1 MTRAGFAALTEKQ
14 QRAAGQQPCNDTYG
28 FDLDA
33 VLEQQHLELLQ
44 RGESI
49 YAVPEQLL
57 THFADFPCI
66 AIGMLI
72 GEWHAGSLR
81 AVARTHRPLQQRSS
95 RSNVSRYHRNK

>member
-1 MTRAGFAALTEKQ
+1 MNGVATGALTLIGLAFKLN
-14 QRAAGQQPCNDTYG
+14 QRSSTAPLIASLLNTYG

-44 RGESI
+44 RGDSI

-72 GEWHAGSLR
+72 GEWHEIDLR
-81 AVARTHRPLQQRSS
+81 AVA
-95 RSNVSRYHRNK
+95 